1 MVMHELATVLIGGL
15 LVGFMYSLAALGFV
29 VIYKCSSIFNLAHGE
44 LVMLG
49 GFLVAALTRSYGFPL
64 YGAVL
69 ISLCV
74 MVALALG
81 LARGVFRPLTGRG
94 IVAPTMATLA
104 LGIIVRHVL
113 VMLWGPEP
121 KTLPAVVSREAY
133 MVGGVPVA
141 PPYVLGFCL
150 TVAAFVV
157 LFALFQRTR
166 AGIALRAVAD
176 DQVAAMA
183 VGMNVE
189 RLMAVAWGVA
199 GVLAIAAAYAWGTVL
214 SVSENLVTLGI
225 RSVVVALMGGLD
237 SLGGLMVAGPMVGLA
252 EFAAG
257 RFLDPTVGGV
267 SQLVPF
273 PLILLT
279 LLVRPTGLFGREII
293 ERV

>member
-1 MVMHELATVLIGGL
+1 MHDLAMVLIVGL

-29 VIYKCSSIFNLAHGE
+29 VIYKCSSVFNLAHGE

-64 YGAVL
+64 YGALL
-69 ISLCV
+69 ISLCLMAV
-74 MVALALG
+74 LALG
-81 LARGVFRPLTGRG
+81 LERGVFRPLTGRG

-104 LGIIVRHVL
+104 LGIIVRHAL

-121 KTLPAVVSREAY
+121 KALSSVVSRQPY
-133 MVGGVPVA
+133 MVGGVPVG
-141 PPYVLGFCL
+141 PPYVLGFFL
-150 TVAAFVV
+150 TVAAFVL

-176 DQVAAMA
+176 DQVAALA
-183 VGMNVE
+183 VGMSVA

-199 GVLAIAAAYAWGTVL
+199 GALAIAAAYAWGTAL
-214 SVSENLVTLGI
+214 SVSENLATLGI
-225 RSVVVALMGGLD
+225 QSVVVALLGGLD
-237 SLGGLMVAGPMVGLA
+237 SVGGVMVAGPMVGLA
-252 EFAAG
+252 EVAAG
-257 RFLDPTVGGV
+257 RFLDPIVGGAV

-273 PLILLT
+273 ALILLT

-293 ERV
+293 EKV